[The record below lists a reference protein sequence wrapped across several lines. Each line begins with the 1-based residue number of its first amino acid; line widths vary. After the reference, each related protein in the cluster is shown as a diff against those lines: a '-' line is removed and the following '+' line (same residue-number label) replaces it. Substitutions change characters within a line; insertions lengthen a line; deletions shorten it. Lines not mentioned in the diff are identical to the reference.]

1 MPKITMSELKKMP
14 KSKKLRVYAGGEIR
28 TVTAGWLLRQ
38 KQEAA
43 KKNENLRRSVA
54 IRLQKGGSYE
64 NTKTS
69 QNRLA
74 GI

>member
-1 MPKITMSELKKMP
+1 MSELKKMP

-43 KKNENLRRSVA
+43 KKKRKKR
-54 IRLQKGGSYE
+54 K
-64 NTKTS
+64 
-69 QNRLA
+69 
-74 GI
+74 

>member
-1 MPKITMSELKKMP
+1 MPKITISELKKMP

-43 KKNENLRRSVA
+43 KKKRKV
-54 IRLQKGGSYE
+54 K
-64 NTKTS
+64 KKK
-69 QNRLA
+69 
-74 GI
+74 